1 VIPEQGS
8 NAAEGHTG
16 PSGAN
21 SPVEWVD
28 CEDYQSWY
36 PYAEPLD
43 HWKARQLE
51 DAPYR
56 SPDHWEALARA
67 AGLSVT
73 AATSTPVGPSEGQR
87 PSGHAEPCPPSP
99 APAPSSPSDAG
110 HSGQPS
116 PTAQQ
121 SPEASQ
127 SPES

>member
-16 PSGAN
+16 PSGAK

-67 AGLSVT
+67 AGLS
-73 AATSTPVGPSEGQR
+73 ARPAGPSEGQK
-87 PSGHAEPCPPSP
+87 PSGRAEPSQPSP
-99 APAPSSPSDAG
+99 APAPSWPSGAG
-110 HSGQPS
+110 HPGQPS

-121 SPEASQ
+121 NPEASQ
-127 SPES
+127 SPET